1 MFNKII
7 LVILLLLL
15 SNRTIADPV
24 PQSAQEKLHSGDG
37 WRVVRSVEL
46 GKTGKYVHMV
56 LVDLDRDTDISVY
69 SAARIKICKSETEF
83 CRIRFWNEER
93 YIPKSVSFTKNQ
105 YKTLRAEYTFNRE
118 GGIQKM
124 RYACTVL
131 PNKSL
136 CFKN

>member
-1 MFNKII
+1 MLNKTILAMF
-7 LVILLLLL
+7 LLFISFNTVSGLTTPF
-15 SNRTIADPV
+15 SP
-24 PQSAQEKLHSGDG
+24 KLYSGDG

-56 LVDLDRDTDISVY
+56 LVDLNRDTDIAVY
-69 SAARIKICKSETEF
+69 GAARIKICRSERDF

-93 YIPKSVSFTKNQ
+93 YIPKTISFTKNQ

-124 RYACTVL
+124 RYSCTVL

-136 CFKN
+136 CFTN

>member
-37 WRVVRSVEL
+37 WRVVGSVEL

>member
-1 MFNKII
+1 MLNKTILAMF
-7 LVILLLLL
+7 LLFI
-15 SNRTIADPV
+15 SFNTVSGSTTPYS
-24 PQSAQEKLHSGDG
+24 PKLYSGDG

-56 LVDLDRDTDISVY
+56 LVDLNRDTDIAVY
-69 SAARIKICKSETEF
+69 GAARIKICRSERDF

-93 YIPKSVSFTKNQ
+93 YIPKTVSFTKNQ

-118 GGIQKM
+118 GGIQQM
-124 RYACTVL
+124 RYSCTVL

-136 CFKN
+136 CFTY

>member
-1 MFNKII
+1 MLNKTILAMF
-7 LVILLLLL
+7 LLFISFNTVSGLTTPY
-15 SNRTIADPV
+15 SP
-24 PQSAQEKLHSGDG
+24 KLYSGDG

-56 LVDLDRDTDISVY
+56 LVDLNRDTDIAVY
-69 SAARIKICKSETEF
+69 GAARIKICRSERDF

-93 YIPKSVSFTKNQ
+93 YIPKTISFTKNQ

-124 RYACTVL
+124 RYSCTVL

-136 CFKN
+136 CFTN

>member
-1 MFNKII
+1 MLNKII
-7 LVILLLLL
+7 LVTFLFLI
-15 SNRTIADPV
+15 SFKAVSGST
-24 PQSAQEKLHSGDG
+24 AQPSPKLYSGEG

-46 GKTGKYVHMV
+46 GETGKYVHMV
-56 LVDLDRDTDISVY
+56 LVDLNRDTDISVY
-69 SAARIKICKSETEF
+69 GAARIKICRSEPNF
-83 CRIRFWNEER
+83 CRIRFWNEAR

-136 CFKN
+136 CFKY

>member
-1 MFNKII
+1 MLNKTI
-7 LVILLLLL
+7 LAILLLFI
-15 SNRTIADPV
+15 SFNTASGSTTQYSP
-24 PQSAQEKLHSGDG
+24 KLYSGDG

-56 LVDLDRDTDISVY
+56 LVDLNRDTDLAVY
-69 SAARIKICKSETEF
+69 GAARIKICRSEPDF

-93 YIPKSVSFTKNQ
+93 YIPKTVSFTKNQ

-124 RYACTVL
+124 RYSCTVL

-136 CFKN
+136 CFTN

>member
-1 MFNKII
+1 MLNKII
-7 LVILLLLL
+7 LVTFLLLI
-15 SNRTIADPV
+15 SFKAVSGPATQPS
-24 PQSAQEKLHSGDG
+24 PKPYSGDG

-46 GKTGKYVHMV
+46 GKTGQYIHMV
-56 LVDLDRDTDISVY
+56 LVDLNRDTDIAVY
-69 SAARIKICKSETEF
+69 GAARIKICRSEPDF
-83 CRIRFWNEER
+83 CRVRFWNEER

-118 GGIQKM
+118 GGIQQM

-136 CFKN
+136 CFIN

>member
-7 LVILLLLL
+7 FIIFLLLF
-15 SNRTIADPV
+15 SNIIIAEPAI
-24 PQSAQEKLHSGDG
+24 QSAQKLHSGEG

-56 LVDLDRDTDISVY
+56 LVDLNRDTDIAVY
-69 SAARIKICKSETEF
+69 GAARIKICRNESEF

-93 YIPKSVSFTKNQ
+93 YIPNSLSFTKNQ
-105 YKTLRAEYTFNRE
+105 YKALRAEYTFNRE
-118 GGIQKM
+118 GGIQQM

>member
-1 MFNKII
+1 MLNKTILAMF
-7 LVILLLLL
+7 LLFI
-15 SNRTIADPV
+15 SFNTVSGSTTPYS
-24 PQSAQEKLHSGDG
+24 QKLYSGDG

-56 LVDLDRDTDISVY
+56 LVDLNRDTDIAVY
-69 SAARIKICKSETEF
+69 GAARIKICRSERDF

-93 YIPKSVSFTKNQ
+93 YIPKTISFTKNQ

-118 GGIQKM
+118 GGIQQM
-124 RYACTVL
+124 RYSCTVL

-136 CFKN
+136 CFTN

>member
-1 MFNKII
+1 MLNKTILAVFLLIISFNT
-7 LVILLLLL
+7 V
-15 SNRTIADPV
+15 SGSTT
-24 PQSAQEKLHSGDG
+24 QHSSKLYSGEG

-46 GKTGKYVHMV
+46 GKTGKYIHMV
-56 LVDLDRDTDISVY
+56 LVDLNRDTD
-69 SAARIKICKSETEF
+69 RSEPDF

-118 GGIQKM
+118 GGIQQM
-124 RYACTVL
+124 RYSCTVL

-136 CFKN
+136 CFTN

>member
-1 MFNKII
+1 MLNKII
-7 LVILLLLL
+7 LVTFLFLI
-15 SNRTIADPV
+15 SFKAVSGST
-24 PQSAQEKLHSGDG
+24 AQPSPKLYSGEG

-46 GKTGKYVHMV
+46 GETGKYVHMV
-56 LVDLDRDTDISVY
+56 LVDLNRDTDISVY
-69 SAARIKICKSETEF
+69 GAARIKICRSEPNF

-93 YIPKSVSFTKNQ
+93 YIPKSVSFTQNQ
-105 YKTLRAEYTFNRE
+105 YKALRAEYTFNRE

-136 CFKN
+136 CFKY

>member
-1 MFNKII
+1 MLNKTI
-7 LVILLLLL
+7 LVTFLFLISFQAVSGSLTQP
-15 SNRTIADPV
+15 SP
-24 PQSAQEKLHSGDG
+24 ELHSGEG

-46 GKTGKYVHMV
+46 GQTGKYIHMV
-56 LVDLDRDTDISVY
+56 LVDLDRDTDLSLY
-69 SAARIKICKSETEF
+69 GAARIKICRSEPDF

-105 YKTLRAEYTFNRE
+105 HKTLRAEYTFNRE

-136 CFKN
+136 CFKY

>member
-1 MFNKII
+1 MLKKTI
-7 LVILLLLL
+7 LVTFLFLI
-15 SNRTIADPV
+15 SFKAISGST
-24 PQSAQEKLHSGDG
+24 AQPSPELHSGEG

-46 GKTGKYVHMV
+46 GQTGKYIHMV
-56 LVDLDRDTDISVY
+56 LVDLDRDTDLSLY
-69 SAARIKICKSETEF
+69 GAARIKICRSQPDF

-93 YIPKSVSFTKNQ
+93 YIPSSVSFTKYQ
-105 YKTLRAEYTFNRE
+105 HKTLRAEYTFNRE

-136 CFKN
+136 CFKY

>member
-1 MFNKII
+1 MLNKTILAVFLLIISFNTVSGSTTKY
-7 LVILLLLL
+7 
-15 SNRTIADPV
+15 SP
-24 PQSAQEKLHSGDG
+24 KLYSGEG

-46 GKTGKYVHMV
+46 GKTGKYIHMV
-56 LVDLDRDTDISVY
+56 LVDLNRDTDIAVY
-69 SAARIKICKSETEF
+69 GAARIKICRSEPDF
-83 CRIRFWNEER
+83 CRVRFWNEER

-118 GGIQKM
+118 GGIQQM

-136 CFKN
+136 CFTN

>member
-1 MFNKII
+1 MFNKTI
-7 LVILLLLL
+7 LAMFLLFI
-15 SNRTIADPV
+15 SFNTVSGSTTPYS
-24 PQSAQEKLHSGDG
+24 PKLYSGDG

-56 LVDLDRDTDISVY
+56 LVDLNRDTDIAVY
-69 SAARIKICKSETEF
+69 GAARIKICRSERDF

-93 YIPKSVSFTKNQ
+93 YIPKTVSFTKNQ

-124 RYACTVL
+124 RYSCTVL

-136 CFKN
+136 CFTN

>member
-1 MFNKII
+1 MLNKTI
-7 LVILLLLL
+7 LVTFLFLISFQAVSGSLTQP
-15 SNRTIADPV
+15 SP
-24 PQSAQEKLHSGDG
+24 ELHSGEG

-46 GKTGKYVHMV
+46 GQTGKYIHMV
-56 LVDLDRDTDISVY
+56 LVDLDRDTDLSLY
-69 SAARIKICKSETEF
+69 GAARIKICRSEPDF

-105 YKTLRAEYTFNRE
+105 HKTLRAEYTFNRE

-124 RYACTVL
+124 RYSCTVL

-136 CFKN
+136 CFKY

>member
-1 MFNKII
+1 MLKKTI
-7 LVILLLLL
+7 LVTFLFLI
-15 SNRTIADPV
+15 SFKAVSGST
-24 PQSAQEKLHSGDG
+24 AQPSPELHSGEG

-46 GKTGKYVHMV
+46 GQTGKYIHMV
-56 LVDLDRDTDISVY
+56 LVDLDRDTDLSLY
-69 SAARIKICKSETEF
+69 GAARIKICRSEPDF

-93 YIPKSVSFTKNQ
+93 YIPNSVSFTKNQ
-105 YKTLRAEYTFNRE
+105 HKTLRAEYTFNRE

-136 CFKN
+136 CFKY